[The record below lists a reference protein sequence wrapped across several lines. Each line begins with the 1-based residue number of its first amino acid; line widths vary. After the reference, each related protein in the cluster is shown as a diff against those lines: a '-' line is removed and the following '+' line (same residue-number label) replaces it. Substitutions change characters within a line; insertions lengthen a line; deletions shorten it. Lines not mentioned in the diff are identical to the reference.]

1 MKRPLHPAR
10 SHQAGTVLLVAL
22 IMLLVMSLLGLNSL
36 RGTSLEERMAGNWR
50 DQNLALQ
57 AAEAALRAGESVIA
71 PGVTLPEFDAF
82 PCAVGQTCTVFQFDE
97 VNPSANFLTSRTAAQ
112 VNQWIDSSTAYVAA
126 IEGVREQPRFIVE
139 HRLYIRDSLVTG
151 TGTANETGRHV
162 YIVTARG
169 VGQTPETVRVLQ
181 TQYAKRYN

>member
-1 MKRPLHPAR
+1 MKRPFAPAR
-10 SHQAGTVLLVAL
+10 ARQAGTVLLVAM

-57 AAEAALRAGESVIA
+57 AAEAALRAGEDLIA
-71 PGVTLPEFDAF
+71 PGVALPEFDAF
-82 PCAVGQTCTVFQFDE
+82 PCAVGQACTVFQFDE
-97 VNPSANFLTSRTAAQ
+97 ANPSADMLISRTAALMAQ
-112 VNQWIDSSTAYVAA
+112 WTGSATTYAPGLQGVNA
-126 IEGVREQPRFIVE
+126 QPQFLVE
-139 HRLYIRDSLVTG
+139 HRLYIRDNLVVG
-151 TGTANETGRHV
+151 TGSASETGRHV
-162 YIVTARG
+162 YLVTARG